1 MQLLDQL
8 GRERGRQL
16 VGDPRGQV
24 ALGVG
29 VGDVAEAAAAVGKGG
44 DMEA

>member
-29 VGDVAEAAAAVGKGG
+29 VGDVAHAAPAARQRGNVEA
-44 DMEA
+44 